1 MRVPT
6 LHQPIAPFALMKRFP
21 AAAVATFFVL
31 VIWLS
36 APRPAAA
43 QTWPM
48 FQGNPAHTGYLPMSL
63 QPGQFNVRWTKN
75 LGAIPGGPVPVNP
88 VAAGDGRVYATLR
101 IFHDDVTQLF
111 ALRTSDGAT
120 LWTRKFENEPKV
132 NPPSYVNGR
141 VYVQTGN
148 HSSDSWLWAL
158 DGFSGTTIFQ
168 SPVSEQWPR
177 HYAPTVYNGKVYVN
191 GGYFG
196 GMYGF
201 NGSNGEQLWFTELP
215 QDDEWTPAVDA
226 TRAYAYLGGGAPGL
240 YIKKLV
246 DGTAWTY
253 GFIPDPDFESRIW
266 DMSLAP
272 VIGAH
277 GILAIHD
284 GRLISFNP
292 SAGTIGW
299 QLQENFTG
307 QPSVAGGRIYA
318 VNNGGLSVYDE
329 ASHSLLWSWTPPS
342 GAITQPMIV
351 TDTHVLASTRDAVYA
366 IDRTTH
372 ESLWTFAA
380 PDGYG
385 QLAIADGKLLVAT
398 YDGKL
403 TAISLSSSAK
413 PTSISPNTGPSIGG
427 TPVTITGTGFQA
439 GAVVRLGGIPATITS
454 LTATSISAVAGPHV
468 DGAVDV
474 EVENPDGDVGR
485 LFDAYTYVC
494 GGAVPTAAVSGGDT
508 VCAGQGATLSVA
520 LTGTGPWSLVWSDG
534 VTQSGLAS
542 SPATRVV
549 TPLSTTTYTILAV
562 ADTICA
568 GAATGSA
575 AVTVTPTP
583 SATLT
588 VPTRVCAGRTTT
600 ASVPPMPGA
609 TYVWTVTNGTI
620 LSGQGTNVLS
630 FVGTSDPVT
639 VAVDATHGTCG
650 ASDSRTV
657 PFAFSPS
664 GSVSGGGTICAGG
677 STDISFNLTGT
688 APLSITWS
696 DGFIQSVAAAGP
708 GTRTVSPTATRTYTI
723 AALHDGASCPAGSG
737 TGSATVTVNPLP
749 TVTIAAPASFCAGA
763 AGLTASVPDAGAGAT
778 YAWTISGGTFGG
790 STTAPVVSFTPT
802 GPSVTLGVTVGLPT
816 TCSASSSRVVSLA
829 PPPSAVVSGGGT
841 ICSGNEGTIQVALSG
856 TPPYSLTWSDGIV
869 QSGIGSSPA
878 QRTVRPTATTTY
890 SVTNVQDASCSGAA
904 SGSAAFTVV
913 ASPSAV
919 MTSSNATICP
929 GGSAT
934 LTVRLGGQ
942 GPYTLTWS
950 DGFVETV
957 TGPERTRTVS
967 PAATRKYTIG
977 SVRNA
982 TCSVP
987 GAGSTVVTV
996 FPDPSASI
1004 VTVPSEVC
1012 ADAEGLVASVPDSGA
1027 GTNYTWSITNGT
1039 IESGQGTRSIAWT
1052 AGSSG
1057 TAVVAVAIRVAAG
1070 CQVSGSASVPVNT
1083 RPAIP
1088 VITAPASL
1096 ESGARGVAAEVVGG
1110 PGPGWSWTIL
1120 NGTIT
1125 SGAGTSRITF
1135 DTGDPGLVV
1144 LDVVET
1150 NAKGCHSP
1158 AGHLEIPV
1166 KGLTA
1171 SRLAPIV
1178 LDVAGPGGQ
1187 RYTTELVLSNPSPS
1201 PVRVDVLYTAASS
1214 LNAAGSG
1221 SAFETLAAGRQRI
1234 IPDVLAWLRGKGLAI
1249 PSDGSPQGGAL
1260 RVTFDG
1266 VAAGW
1271 TPSASTRTTIP
1282 SGAGRAGLSIPT
1294 VEPEAA
1300 NASKVWLFGLRET
1313 AADRSNVALVNA
1325 GVEGNIDLKVSLFS
1339 GEGASVPRHVLPTV
1353 RLAAGQW
1360 LQLNTVLRTA
1370 GFASGYALVERIA
1383 GTAPFHAYA
1392 VFNDNATN
1400 DGSVVAATPVNRLP
1414 APQLVPVVVETG
1426 AFTSELVLA
1435 NPGAVAIKARLWFT
1449 ESLANPGGYSM
1460 GGVTVDLAPG
1470 EQKIL
1475 PGILAELRR
1484 RGLEIVPANRDYAG
1498 TLAVTFSAG
1507 GEAADGWAGARTAT
1521 AGAGAGRYG
1530 LFCAAQ
1536 SPKASTSDVWLFGLL
1551 QHADARTNLALV
1563 NAAANLGTVT
1573 LRYAVYDGVTGMK
1586 VGTSEP
1592 VTLGPGAWMQL
1603 NGVLARWKVENGYI
1617 RVERVDGTAPFLA
1630 YAVVNDGGI
1639 PGKGTGDGSF
1649 VEMSTNTP

>member
-1 MRVPT
+1 MR
-6 LHQPIAPFALMKRFP
+6 RFS
-21 AAAVATFFVL
+21 AAAVATFLVL

-43 QTWPM
+43 QSWPM
-48 FQGNPAHTGYLPMSL
+48 FQGNPAHTGYLPVSL
-63 QPGQFNVRWTKN
+63 APGQFNVRWTKN
-75 LGAIPGGPVPVNP
+75 LGTIPGGAFPVNP
-88 VAAGDGRVYATLR
+88 VAAGDGRVYATLQGYSN
-101 IFHDDVTQLF
+101 DAQLF

-120 LWTRKFENEPKV
+120 LWTRAFANRPKV
-132 NPPSYVNGR
+132 NPPSYVTGR
-141 VYVQTGN
+141 VYLQTGN
-148 HSSDSWLWAL
+148 HSADSWLWAL
-158 DGFSGTTIFQ
+158 DGSSGTTIFQ

-177 HYAPTVYNGKVYVN
+177 HYAPTVFNGRVYIN
-191 GGYFG
+191 GGYYG

-201 NGSNGEQLWFTELP
+201 NGTNGDQLWFTEL
-215 QDDEWTPAVDA
+215 QHYDEWTPAVDA
-226 TRAYAYLGGGAPGL
+226 TRAYAYVGEGLPGL
-240 YIKKLV
+240 YIKKLL
-246 DGTAWTY
+246 DGTDSAP
-253 GFIPDPDFESRIW
+253 GFIPDPDFEW
-266 DMSLAP
+266 DGWSMNLAP
-272 VIGAH
+272 VLGAH
-277 GILAIHD
+277 GVLAIHD

-292 SAGTIGW
+292 TAGTIGW
-299 QLQENFTG
+299 QLKESFTG

-329 ASHSLLWSWTPPS
+329 ASHTLLWSWAPPS

-351 TDTHVLASTRDAVYA
+351 TDTHVLASTRNTVYA

-372 ESLWTFAA
+372 DSPWTFAA

-385 QLAIADGKLLVAT
+385 QLAIADGKLFVAT
-398 YDGKL
+398 YDGTL
-403 TAISLSSSAK
+403 TAISLTSSAK

-427 TPVTITGTGFQA
+427 TPVTITGSGFQV
-439 GAVVRLGGIPATITS
+439 GAVVRLGGIPATISS
-454 LTATSISAVAGPHV
+454 LTSSSISLVTGPHV
-468 DGAVDV
+468 AGAVDV

-485 LFDAYTYVC
+485 LFDAFTYDC
-494 GGAVPTAAVSGGDT
+494 GGAVPTAAVSGGGT

-520 LTGTGPWSLVWSDG
+520 LAGTGPWSLVWSDG

-549 TPLSTTTYTILAV
+549 TPPSTTTYTVLAV

-575 AVTVTPTP
+575 AVTVNPTP
-583 SATLT
+583 SATLN

-600 ASVPPMPGA
+600 ASVPPMSGA
-609 TYVWTVTNGTI
+609 TYVWTVTNATI

-630 FVGTSDPVT
+630 FVGISDPVT
-639 VAVDATHGTCG
+639 IAVDATLGTCG
-650 ASDSRTV
+650 ASDSRTI

-688 APLSITWS
+688 APFSITWS
-696 DGFIQSVAAAGP
+696 DGFIQPVSAAGP
-708 GTRTVSPTATRTYTI
+708 GTRTVSPTATRSYTI
-723 AALHDGASCPAGSG
+723 TALHDGASCPAGTG

-749 TVTIAAPASFCAGA
+749 SVGISAPASFCAGA
-763 AGLTASVPDAGAGAT
+763 AGLTASVPDAGTGAT
-778 YAWTISGGTFGG
+778 YAWTIAGGTFGG

-802 GPSVTLGVTVGLPT
+802 GPAVTLGVTVGLPT

-829 PPPSAVVSGGGT
+829 PPPSAVVSGGGS
-841 ICSGNEGTIQVALSG
+841 ICSGNEGTIQVALTG
-856 TPPYSLTWSDGIV
+856 TPPYSLTWSDGVV
-869 QSGIGSSPA
+869 QSGIASPSA
-878 QRTVRPTATTTY
+878 QRSVRPAATTTY
-890 SVTNVQDASCSGAA
+890 SVTNVQDANCSGAA
-904 SGSAAFTVV
+904 SGSATFNVV

-919 MTSSNATICP
+919 MTSANTTICP

-934 LTVRLGGQ
+934 LTVRLSGQ

-957 TGPERTRTVS
+957 TGPERTRAVS

-977 SVRNA
+977 SIRNA

-987 GAGSTVVTV
+987 GVGSTLVTV
-996 FPDPSASI
+996 FPDPSASAI
-1004 VTVPSEVC
+1004 TAPAEVC
-1012 ADAEGLVASVPDSGA
+1012 AEAAGMTASVPDSGA
-1027 GTNYTWSITNGT
+1027 GTTYTWSISNGT
-1039 IESGQGTRSIAWT
+1039 IDAGQGTRSISWT
-1052 AGSSG
+1052 PGQAG
-1057 TAVVAVAIRVAAG
+1057 TAALAVSIRVAAG
-1070 CQVSGSASVPVNT
+1070 CEVSGSVRVPVNA
-1083 RPAIP
+1083 RPALP
-1088 VITAPASL
+1088 VISAPSGI
-1096 ESGARGVAAEVVGG
+1096 ESGATGVVAEVIGG
-1110 PGPGWSWTIL
+1110 TGPGWSWSIV

-1135 DTGDPGLVV
+1135 STGDPGVVV
-1144 LDVVET
+1144 LDVIEK
-1150 NAKGCHSP
+1150 NAKGCDSP

-1171 SRLAPIV
+1171 TRLAPIV

-1201 PVRVDVLYTAASS
+1201 PVRVDFQYTAASS
-1214 LNAAGSG
+1214 LGAAGSG
-1221 SAFETLAAGRQRI
+1221 TTFEVLAAGRQRI
-1234 IPDVLAWLRGKGLAI
+1234 IPDVLAWLRDKGLPV

-1271 TPSASTRTTIP
+1271 TPSASTRTTIA
-1282 SGAGRAGLSIPT
+1282 SGAGRAGLSIPA
-1294 VEPEAA
+1294 VEPDTA

-1325 GVEGNIDLKVSLFS
+1325 GVEGSIDLRVSLYS
-1339 GEGASVPRHVLPTV
+1339 GEGASIPRHVLPTV
-1353 RLAAGQW
+1353 RLAVGQW

-1392 VFNDNATN
+1392 VFNDNLTN
-1400 DGSVVAATPVNRLP
+1400 DGSAVPATPVNRIP
-1414 APQLVPVVVETG
+1414 GPQVVPVVVETG
-1426 AFTSELVLA
+1426 SFNSELVLA
-1435 NPGAVAIKARLWFT
+1435 NPGIKAIRARLWFT

-1460 GGVTVDLAPG
+1460 GGVTIDLAPG

-1484 RGLEIVPANRDYAG
+1484 RGLVIVPANRDYAG

-1521 AGAGAGRYG
+1521 AGEGAGRYG
-1530 LFCAAQ
+1530 LFCASQ
-1536 SPKASTSDVWLFGLL
+1536 STNASTNDVWLFGLI
-1551 QHADARTNLALV
+1551 QNAEARTNLALV
-1563 NAAANLGTVT
+1563 NAAANLGAVT
-1573 LRYAVYDGVTGMK
+1573 LRYSVYDGVTGTK

-1592 VTLGPGAWMQL
+1592 VTLGPGAWTQL
-1603 NGVLARWKVENGYI
+1603 NAVLSKWKVENGYLRI
-1617 RVERVDGTAPFLA
+1617 ERVEGTAPFLA